1 MQRTSLAVARHA
13 RTALIALCAPVLM
26 LTAAPVT
33 PAAAT
38 PRLPAAAGDDALV
51 KKLAKVL
58 KSSRVTKA
66 TVGVVVADT
75 ASGGELYRR
84 SSTTA
89 ISPASNMK
97 LVTAAAALDLL
108 GPNRRFSTSV
118 FAAAKPAKGTVS
130 RLYLRG
136 YGDPTLREAD
146 LAAMA
151 RQVRSAG
158 ITRVSGSVIGDGG
171 YFDND
176 RYNND
181 WNPRDYNSSYAAQ
194 VAGLTLAPSSD
205 LLAGTIGITYK
216 PGSGKGKKAKLG
228 VVPASAAGYVK
239 LVNKTRT
246 TGAGT
251 GASIGVR
258 RTSGTNTI
266 TVTGRVALKR
276 ATVTRL
282 VTVSNPARYAA
293 HTFTNLLKKAGVSVG
308 GTATTGKTPKSRV
321 ALAKDTSEPVSVLVR
336 RLLKPSNNVLAEHL
350 VKTMGRVGGKA
361 GTWKAGSAKLRTW
374 LKTTQ
379 SVPSTVRIVDGS
391 GLAHSNK
398 LTARVTVR
406 LLQSVRK
413 RSWFGTFYDALPVA
427 GVSNASIGGTLRT
440 RMVGTPAQGNLR
452 AKTGTLNGV
461 TALSGYVTGADGR
474 LYTFSMLGRY
484 RSLTPRVVFDQVG
497 AALAGWSG

>member
-1 MQRTSLAVARHA
+1 MPRTSPVVARRA

-33 PAAAT
+33 PAAAV
-38 PRLPAAAGDDALV
+38 PGLPSAADDAL
-51 KKLAKVL
+51 KSKLGKVL
-58 KSSRVTKA
+58 SSSRVTKA

-75 ASGGELYRR
+75 ASGGELYKR
-84 SSTTA
+84 SSATA

-118 FAAAKPAKGTVS
+118 FAPTKPAKGTVS

-146 LAAMA
+146 LAALA

-158 ITRVSGSVIGDGG
+158 ITRVSGAVIGDGG
-171 YFDND
+171 YFDDD
-176 RYNND
+176 RYNNY

-282 VTVSNPARYAA
+282 VTVSSPARYAA
-293 HTFTNLLKKAGVSVG
+293 HTFTNLLKQAGVSVG
-308 GTATTGKTPKSRV
+308 GKATTGKTPKTRV
-321 ALAKDTSEPVSVLVR
+321 TLAKDTSEPLSVLVR
-336 RLLKPSNNVLAEHL
+336 RLLKPSNNGLAEHL
-350 VKTMGRVGGKA
+350 VKTMGRVNGKA

-379 SVPSTVRIVDGS
+379 TVPSAVRIVDGS

-398 LTARVTVR
+398 LTARVIVR

-413 RSWFGTFYDALPVA
+413 RSWFATFYDALPVA

-474 LYTFSMLGRY
+474 RYTFSMLGRY
-484 RSLTPRVVFDQVG
+484 SSLTPRVVFDQVG
-497 AALAGWSG
+497 ATLAGWPS